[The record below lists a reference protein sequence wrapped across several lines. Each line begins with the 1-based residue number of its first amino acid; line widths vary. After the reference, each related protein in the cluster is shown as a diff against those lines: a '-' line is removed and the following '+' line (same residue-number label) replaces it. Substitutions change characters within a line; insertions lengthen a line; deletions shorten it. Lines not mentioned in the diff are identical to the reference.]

1 MRSSSLRMSTLLSP
15 CSISLMNI
23 EIRPAIAADK
33 QRWFELW
40 QGYLDFYNTVLSPA
54 QSELTWSRIMEP
66 DFNMRCAV
74 AIQDGRLIGFT
85 TYNLQNS
92 TWSENGHCYLEDL
105 FVDPATRGA
114 GTGRALIDY
123 VKDFA
128 IANKCSR
135 LYWNTDED
143 NATAR
148 KLYDTYTL
156 ESGKR
161 QYRIPLI

>member
-1 MRSSSLRMSTLLSP
+1 MSGHREI
-15 CSISLMNI
+15 ISKKPL
-23 EIRPAIAADK
+23 EIRPVVIADN
-33 QRWFELW
+33 QRWLVLW
-40 QGYLDFYNTVLSPA
+40 QGYLDFYQTELSVE
-54 QSELTWSRIMEP
+54 QSEITWQRILDPE
-66 DFNMRCAV
+66 FNMKCAV
-74 AIQDGRLIGFT
+74 ALDDGVIVGFT

-105 FVDPATRGA
+105 FVDSSVRGK
-114 GTGRALIDY
+114 GVGRALIEY
-123 VKDFA
+123 VKSYA

-148 KLYDTYTL
+148 KLYDSYTL

-161 QYRIPLI
+161 QYRIALN

>member
-1 MRSSSLRMSTLLSP
+1 MT
-15 CSISLMNI
+15 I
-23 EIRPAIAADK
+23 EVRPAQASDK
-33 QRWFELW
+33 DRWLVLW
-40 QGYLDFYNTVLSPA
+40 QGYLDFYKTSLTSH
-54 QSELTWSRIMEP
+54 QSELTWSRIMDP
-66 DFNMRCAV
+66 NFNMKCAV
-74 AIQDGRLIGFT
+74 AVQDGQIIGFT

-105 FVDPATRGA
+105 FVDPAVRG
-114 GTGRALIDY
+114 GGVGRALIDY
-123 VKDFA
+123 VKAYA
-128 IANKCSR
+128 IENKCSR

-161 QYRIPLI
+161 QYRVPLT

>member
-1 MRSSSLRMSTLLSP
+1 MSEKVEKSMRPPL
-15 CSISLMNI
+15 
-23 EIRPAIAADK
+23 EIRAALPTDK
-33 QRWFELW
+33 QRWFILW
-40 QGYLDFYNTVLSPA
+40 QGYLDFYQTELSA
-54 QSELTWSRIMEP
+54 TQSELTWQRILDP
-66 DFNMRCAV
+66 AFNMKCAV
-74 AIQDGRLIGFT
+74 AIDDGLIVGFT

-105 FVDPATRGA
+105 FVDLSVRGK
-114 GTGRALIDY
+114 GVGRALIEY
-123 VKDFA
+123 VKSYA

-135 LYWNTDED
+135 LYWNTYEN

-161 QYRIPLI
+161 QYRIALN

>member
-1 MRSSSLRMSTLLSP
+1 MS
-15 CSISLMNI
+15 I
-23 EIRPAIAADK
+23 EIRPAQASHKD
-33 QRWFELW
+33 RWLVLW
-40 QGYLDFYNTVLSPA
+40 QGYLDFYKTSLASQ
-54 QSELTWSRIMEP
+54 QSELTWSRIMDP
-66 DFNMRCAV
+66 DFNMKCAV
-74 AIQDGRLIGFT
+74 AVRDGQVIGFT

-105 FVDPATRGA
+105 FVDPAFRGTGA
-114 GTGRALIDY
+114 GRALIDY
-123 VKDFA
+123 VKTYA
-128 IANKCSR
+128 IENKCSR

-161 QYRIPLI
+161 QYRVPLT

>member
-1 MRSSSLRMSTLLSP
+1 MS
-15 CSISLMNI
+15 I
-23 EIRPAIAADK
+23 EVRPAQASDK
-33 QRWFELW
+33 DRWLVLW
-40 QGYLDFYNTVLSPA
+40 QGYLDFYKTSLTSH
-54 QSELTWSRIMEP
+54 QSELTWSRIMDP
-66 DFNMRCAV
+66 NFNMKCAV
-74 AIQDGRLIGFT
+74 AVQDGQVIGFT

-105 FVDPATRGA
+105 FVDPAVRG
-114 GTGRALIDY
+114 GGVGRALIDY
-123 VKDFA
+123 VKAYA
-128 IANKCSR
+128 IENKCSR

-161 QYRIPLI
+161 QYRVPLT

>member
-1 MRSSSLRMSTLLSP
+1 MSL
-15 CSISLMNI
+15 
-23 EIRPAIAADK
+23 EIRAALAADK
-33 QRWFELW
+33 QRWFILW
-40 QGYLDFYNTVLSPA
+40 QGYLDFYKTELSTE
-54 QSELTWSRIMEP
+54 QSELTWQRILDPE
-66 DFNMRCAV
+66 FNMKCAV
-74 AIQDGRLIGFT
+74 AIDDGLIVGFT

-105 FVDPATRGA
+105 FVDPAVRGK
-114 GTGRALIDY
+114 GVGRALIEY
-123 VKDFA
+123 VKSYA
-128 IANKCSR
+128 IENNCSR

-161 QYRIPLI
+161 QYRIALN